1 MDNCIGHFEVAR
13 ETGSGCIM
21 GMFRGSYGFF
31 FGAYEVAQGTGSK
44 FFSSKQSHEAFRH
57 NTFPVL
63 IDRNF
68 KMSND

>member
-1 MDNCIGHFEVAR
+1 
-13 ETGSGCIM
+13 M

-44 FFSSKQSHEAFRH
+44 FFSSKQFPETFRH
-57 NTFPVL
+57 NTFPDL
-63 IDRNF
+63 IDLNF